1 MFGIVDCDN
10 CYVSCERVFR
20 PDLNGVPV
28 VVLSNNDGCV
38 VARSN
43 EAKALGI
50 KAGMPY
56 FQLQQQF
63 GLRPTSDAT
72 RQCSNMFDITLAA
85 PSVPYNDIAVF
96 SSNYELYGELTD
108 RVVGIIRKEAPAYF
122 RYSIDECFVYF
133 PKENRSEELRVKSE
147 EFAAANCQLSTVNC
161 QLKEW
166 GENLHKKI
174 KQWVGMPV
182 SIGLGPTKTLAKM
195 ASHFAKKYKGYRHCC
210 LIDTDEKRIKALKLY
225 PIDEVWGIGRRYAAK
240 LQAMGIKTA
249 YDFAQMHGTWV
260 RATFNN
266 IVIYRTWQELN
277 GIDCIPNE
285 EMAKKKSICTSR
297 SFNGM
302 ITDFETLRTHVSNY
316 AVRCAE
322 KLRAQNTVASIVGVF
337 VNTNPFREDLPQY
350 WNFQEARFIVPTNS
364 TIEIAKAATEVLEH
378 IFVKGYHYKKAG
390 VIVMGVVPDSPVQQD
405 LFASNPVQAKKLKR
419 LDEAIDRINKIN
431 GTETIVLGS
440 QQYTKNNEMG
450 KAAIKREE
458 NGAYSSSS
466 ERKQARP
473 KVKADVFANAIKH
486 EHRSKNPTTRW
497 SDIIE
502 LK

>member
-20 PDLNGVPV
+20 PDLSGKPV
-28 VVLSNNDGCV
+28 VVRSNNDGCV

-56 FQLQQQF
+56 FQLQQQY
-63 GLRPTSDAT
+63 P
-72 RQCSNMFDITLAA
+72 N
-85 PSVPYNDIAVF
+85 NEIAVF
-96 SSNYELYGELTD
+96 SSNYELYGELTA
-108 RVVGIIRKEAPAYF
+108 RVVSIIRKEAPAYF
-122 RYSIDECFVYF
+122 RYSIDECFVYWNNF
-133 PKENRSEELRVKSE
+133 DGVD
-147 EFAAANCQLSTVNC
+147 
-161 QLKEW
+161 LKTW

-174 KQWVGMPV
+174 KKWVGMPV
-182 SIGLGPTKTLAKM
+182 SIGLAPTKTLAKM

-210 LIDTDEKRIKALKLY
+210 LIDSDEKRIKALKLY
-225 PIDEVWGIGRRYAAK
+225 PIDEVWGIGRRYAAR
-240 LQAMGIKTA
+240 LQGMGIKTA

-277 GIDCIPNE
+277 GIDAVPNE

-302 ITDFETLRTHVSNY
+302 ITDLDTLSTHVSNY

-364 TIEIAKAATEVLEH
+364 TIEIVKAAKEVLQH

-405 LFASNPVQAKKLKR
+405 LFASNPEQAKKLQR

-431 GTETIVLGS
+431 GTETVVLGA
-440 QQYTKNNEMG
+440 QQYKKNNDTG
-450 KAAIKREE
+450 KAE
-458 NGAYSSSS
+458 
-466 ERKQARP
+466 
-473 KVKADVFANAIKH
+473 VFANAIKH
-486 EHRSKNPTTRW
+486 DFRSKNPTTRW
-497 SDIIE
+497 SDIME